1 MEIFKFCEIAQMKN
15 LKEKMHWAVFL
26 ADRLQSRQTDF
37 MHIFN
42 FFQTF
47 FSSIHFE
54 KLELY
59 NQSIKQRQHRTKL
72 YTTFSQGMHDI
83 GKFRKACW
91 ILSNFVECEKFRC

>member
-1 MEIFKFCEIAQMKN
+1 MGG
-15 LKEKMHWAVFL
+15 FL

-72 YTTFSQGMHDI
+72 YTAFSKGMHGV

-91 ILSNFVECEKFRC
+91 ILSNVRNLNVDKSNEMLYNKEQQ